1 MHTPGSVARALV
13 YALVMA
19 DASTSLPESTPASP
33 VPDSVSEASPPKD
46 SPNESETEPPLAAD
60 IPEAHR
66 DVVERLYRTVQ
77 AAVAT
82 IDELRAENERL
93 RERIEELEAEP
104 EYPDDETILALDDNP
119 EAVREQITQFI
130 NTIDTY
136 LNTPA
141 SAPPE
146 AAAEDPDS

>member
-1 MHTPGSVARALV
+1 
-13 YALVMA
+13 MA
-19 DASTSLPESTPASP
+19 DAPTSLPESTPASP

-93 RERIEELEAEP
+93 RERIDELEAEP
-104 EYPDDETILALDDNP
+104 DVPDDETILALDDNP
-119 EAVREQITQFI
+119 EEVRERITQFI

-136 LNTPA
+136 LDPSS
-141 SAPPE
+141 SATTE
-146 AAAEDPDS
+146 AAPEESDP